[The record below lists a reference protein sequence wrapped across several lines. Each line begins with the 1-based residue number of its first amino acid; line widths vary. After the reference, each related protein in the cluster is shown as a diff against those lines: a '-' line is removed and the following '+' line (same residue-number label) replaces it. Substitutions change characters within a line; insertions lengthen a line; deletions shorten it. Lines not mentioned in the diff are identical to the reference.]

1 MYMRLEALTCKCYLH
16 DHLCVFVPIQY
27 IRQEFSE
34 YKEEKIVSKIL
45 FEDDA
50 ITLDLPLDPVNGW
63 KIFPLSHPK
72 VIHVVGDY
80 SIMG

>member
-1 MYMRLEALTCKCYLH
+1 MYMQLEALTCKCSLQDQLH
-16 DHLCVFVPIQY
+16 VFVPIQY

-34 YKEEKIVSKIL
+34 YKEEKIVSTIL

-50 ITLDLPLDPVNGW
+50 ITHDLPLDPVNGW

-72 VIHVVGDY
+72 VIHVVGDC
-80 SIMG
+80 SVTG

>member
-1 MYMRLEALTCKCYLH
+1 MMRSWH
-16 DHLCVFVPIQY
+16 DQMCMFVLIQY

-34 YKEEKIVSKIL
+34 YKEEKIVSTIL

-63 KIFPLSHPK
+63 KFIPLSHPK
-72 VIHVVGDY
+72 VFMLLVIVV
-80 SIMG
+80 